1 MQFEIMLEDLKP
13 TDEEQILVLEEQFRE
28 LTMKEAEIFEQL
40 TEVRSAKLR
49 VRRLVA
55 EKRNR
60 YASIFRLP
68 DELLVSIVEAAQTD
82 SVGALIEVIVSQIS
96 QRFRWAVLDAS
107 SLWSSIELRWGVKS
121 DEERFAAYLERSRT
135 TVSVT
140 LRYDSYHG
148 KEGCEYEEVPD
159 GLAMVADHISR
170 IRRLVLHCGG
180 MGFELDDAVI
190 HFKRLYA
197 PCLEYVDICSHPSE
211 LNGLEDPCLSIFN
224 GGAPRLTALKLKNV
238 YPIVLSGNPWMA
250 LLTSLDLRGIQKQ
263 GIYPPTLLASCPQLI
278 DLTLDET
285 TFFTLASPPADGSIS
300 MPSLRA
306 LRGFCL
312 DSRRLFAGVV
322 AYIHAPALETLEFS
336 GVHGSQISS
345 FFNHL
350 TPSKFPA
357 LKSLTFASPSSGCTE
372 CQYHPLPR
380 IQPQALRRFS
390 ALASLTIIN
399 VCHLNLL
406 LGDLLAISKDAEGG
420 TFCALSALHTLTLRY
435 KDADNFGIASWPRLE
450 SASLDP
456 DDPDPLDVLRN
467 LIASLREIRPVHLQL
482 PRSRFF
488 TERDWNRD
496 DPDFEIFDVQPLLRS
511 MGYTEEDEGSEFAP
525 WEVY

>member
-1 MQFEIMLEDLKP
+1 MLEDLKA
-13 TDEEQILVLEEQFRE
+13 TEKQILVLEEQFRE

-40 TEVRSAKLR
+40 TEVRAAKLR
-49 VRRLVA
+49 ARRLVA

-60 YASIFRLP
+60 YAPIFTLP

-96 QRFRWAVLDAS
+96 QRFRWAVLGAS

-121 DEERFAAYLERSRT
+121 DEERFAAYLERSRYMS
-135 TVSVT
+135 VSVK

-180 MGFELDDAVI
+180 MGLELDDAVI
-190 HFKRLYA
+190 HFNHLYA

-211 LNGLEDPCLSIFN
+211 LNDLEDPYLSIFN

-285 TFFTLASPPADGSIS
+285 TFFTLASDPPADGSIS

-306 LRGFCL
+306 LRGFGL
-312 DSRRLFAGVV
+312 ESRRLFAGVV

-336 GVHGSQISS
+336 WVHGSQISS

-357 LKSLTFASPSSGCTE
+357 LKSLTFANSSSGCTE
-372 CQYHPLPR
+372 CQYYPLPR

-390 ALASLTIIN
+390 GLASLTIIN
-399 VCHLNLL
+399 VCHLNPL
-406 LGDLLAISKDAEGG
+406 LGDLLATSKDAYGG

-456 DDPDPLDVLRN
+456 ADDPDPLDVLRN

-511 MGYTEEDEGSEFAP
+511 MGHTEEDEGSELVP
-525 WEVY
+525 LEVY